1 MGRVYPPLLVYV
13 SRWFERR
20 RGAAIA
26 FISSGQYVAGVL
38 WPSLFERGL
47 AEIGWQTLM
56 LGYAGVV
63 LVLVVPATF
72 LLKSPPLAATLS
84 LPLRAGPAQST
95 LIASLHP
102 NMVQPPIFIA
112 GSCCCIPMAVPA
124 A

>member
-26 FISSGQYVAGVL
+26 LISSGQYVAVVL

-56 LGYAGVV
+56 LGYAGIV
-63 LVLVVPATF
+63 LMLIVPATF
-72 LLKSPPLAATLS
+72 LLKPPPLGATLTR
-84 LPLRAGPAQST
+84 PLRAGPAQGNR
-95 LIASLHP
+95 IAGLHP
-102 NMVQPPIFIA
+102 NTVQ
-112 GSCCCIPMAVPA
+112 
-124 A
+124 

>member
-56 LGYAGVV
+56 LGYAGIV
-63 LVLVVPATF
+63 LVLVLPATF
-72 LLKSPPLAATLS
+72 LLKPPPLAATLTPP
-84 LPLRAGPAQST
+84 LPSGPAQGNR
-95 LIASLHP
+95 IAGLHP
-102 NMVQPPIFIA
+102 NMVQALICLA
-112 GSCCCIPMAVPA
+112 GLSC
-124 A
+124 